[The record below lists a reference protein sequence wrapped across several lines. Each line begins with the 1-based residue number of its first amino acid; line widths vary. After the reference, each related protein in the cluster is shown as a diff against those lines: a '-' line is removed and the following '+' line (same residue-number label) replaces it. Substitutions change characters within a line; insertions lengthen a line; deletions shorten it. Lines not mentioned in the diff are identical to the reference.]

1 MERRDMKRFL
11 GLAVLGLTTLG
22 LGSGNASAW
31 WPLSHCGCCFSCKK
45 TCCYQ
50 YNAFSP
56 YCCYLP
62 PGHYAAGYANGNGCG
77 HNGGYPL
84 EFNGHLGGHGVIIS
98 TQPAT
103 TGGQKPENI
112 QAPKSGSET
121 KSSTKD
127 GQTALPLNSIPEGA
141 ILQGPIPQGTIFQGN
156 INQGGIM
163 MGSPSSIDAAN
174 GEAPSL
180 MNRFQDIFT
189 PANRGNIPPGGY
201 WNGTSF
207 RR

>member
-22 LGSGNASAW
+22 LGSGKASAL
-31 WPLSHCGCCFSCKK
+31 WPFHCCGCCFSCNK

-62 PGHYAAGYANGNGCG
+62 PGHYAAPYANCNGCNG
-77 HNGGYPL
+77 HGPDWGHHGEYPI
-84 EFNGHLGGHGVIIS
+84 EFNGHLGGHPVIIG
-98 TQPAT
+98 TQPGT
-103 TGGQKPENI
+103 TGGPAAETI

-127 GQTALPLNSIPEGA
+127 GQTALPLNPTPEGA

-156 INQGGIM
+156 
-163 MGSPSSIDAAN
+163 PASIGAAN
-174 GEAPSL
+174 GGEPPSL
-180 MNRFQDIFT
+180 WNRIQDSFA
-189 PANRGNIPPGGY
+189 PASRGNNPPINY
-201 WNGTSF
+201 WNGSNF
-207 RR
+207 RQ